1 MEKEGAEGTGGVMMA
16 PQTSAEPTMK
26 PPKPGVTVR
35 MYDLH
40 GEGDCFLL
48 AFRAKDD
55 TQGYMLID
63 CGIFMGTSGAAERLR
78 DIAKDIAEATGNHLH
93 LLVTTHEHW
102 DHLAGFQHAKD
113 IFFGDHKIAIDEVW
127 LAWTEDLE
135 HSILA
140 KTLHDKYEGAAMALT
155 SATMQ
160 LEKLND
166 PWVGAIRDVLAYH
179 SPQDFEGALG
189 MTTNELMNNVDK
201 VLSGGTP
208 HYRYPSTPP
217 ITTSAAPGV
226 RFYTL
231 GPPQDERLL
240 KILEGDSALR
250 GAPLALDEATAFYS
264 AVLAAHGD
272 KERRTPEQAALWE
285 RSCPFGDHLGMTED
299 QARNYKVN
307 GESFFEEHYG
317 FEKKDPE
324 KDWRRIDSDWL
335 ATAGQ
340 LALNMDAQ
348 TNNTSLVLALELI
361 DSGKVLLFPGDAQ
374 AGNWLSWKDTSFT
387 VEDKDGKK
395 MTITGMDLVQRVAF
409 YKVAHHGSQNATRVD
424 YLKMMRDDLVAMIPV
439 NEKWANETMKWEH
452 PGKALLEEL
461 KKKTSGRIIRAD
473 TRLPDEVSTGLSQI
487 DWKEFI
493 GNVEEDQS
501 PKKLWIQYTVQG

>member
-1 MEKEGAEGTGGVMMA
+1 MV

-63 CGIFMGTSGAAERLR
+63 CGIFTGTSGGAERLR

-93 LLVTTHEHW
+93 VIVATHEHW
-102 DHLAGFQHAKD
+102 DHLAGFQHASD
-113 IFFGDHKIAIDEVW
+113 IFFGDHKIGIDEVW
-127 LAWTEDLE
+127 LAWTEDWE
-135 HSILA
+135 NDELA
-140 KTLHDKYEGAAMALT
+140 RYLHNKYEAASMALT
-155 SATMQ
+155 NATMQ

-166 PWVGAIRDVLAYH
+166 PWVGAIRNVLAYH

-189 MTTNELMNNVDK
+189 MTTNDLMEKVHNELSDHHDRRAN
-201 VLSGGTP
+201 
-208 HYRYPSTPP
+208 YCYPSTPP
-217 ITTSAAPGV
+217 ITTSAAPGI

-231 GPPQDERLL
+231 GPPKDERLL
-240 KILEGDSALR
+240 KILEGDGALR

-264 AVLAAHGD
+264 AALAAYGD
-272 KERRTPEQAALWE
+272 KARRTPEQTALWE
-285 RSCPFGDHLGMTED
+285 RSCPFGDHLGMTEE
-299 QARNYKVN
+299 QARNYKAN
-307 GESFFEEHYG
+307 GESFFKEHYG

-324 KDWRRIDSDWL
+324 KDWRRIGSDWL

-374 AGNWLSWKDTSFT
+374 AGNWLSWKDTSFA

-395 MTITGMDLVQRVAF
+395 KTITGMDLVQRVAF
-409 YKVAHHGSQNATRVD
+409 YKVAHHGSQNATRID
-424 YLKMMRDDLVAMIPV
+424 YLKLMRDDLVAMISV
-439 NEKWANETMKWEH
+439 NEKWANEAKNWEH

-473 TRLPDEVSTGLSQI
+473 TRLPDEESTGLSPI

-493 GNVEEDQS
+493 ENVEEDQS